1 MTSKWLR
8 AQCQTSAGP
17 YLLPF
22 APNPN
27 WQTASVFVVGL
38 NPIASFREEFGSFN
52 RYWDA
57 LTQDPDSF
65 EKIYG
70 QKYLRQGKERSRT
83 NARLKE
89 LVTMLAPLNVLVTN
103 VFAYPTTNPLRI
115 PRAIKNRPLAEMILP
130 RLLEHCRPQA
140 VVFHGA
146 QARSFG
152 ERYFGVK
159 LDPRIEPHRQKVT
172 GVAPYMKGARTH
184 LFAYHHFVGRVEPK
198 VVVDIH
204 LEQLA
209 ASIRRLVD
217 NHRPKQGNN
226 GSEVPV
232 C

>member
-1 MTSKWLR
+1 MISRWLK
-8 AQCQTSAGP
+8 AQCNTSTGP

-27 WQTASVFVVGL
+27 WPTASVFVVGL

-52 RYWDA
+52 SYWNA
-57 LTQDPDSF
+57 VTRCPESF
-65 EKIYG
+65 EKIYE

-89 LVTMLAPLNVLVTN
+89 LVTMLVPLNVLVTN

-115 PRAIKNRPLAEMILP
+115 PRAITDRPLTDMILP
-130 RLLEHCRPQA
+130 RLLEHCKPQA

-146 QARSFG
+146 QARRFG

-159 LDPRIEPHRQKVT
+159 LDPKIEPHRQQVSA
-172 GVAPYMKGARTH
+172 VAPYMEGRRTH

-209 ASIRRLVD
+209 ASIRRIV
-217 NHRPKQGNN
+217 
-226 GSEVPV
+226 
-232 C
+232 